1 MEECMS
7 KLLFK
12 CHDGW
17 TESAIWDT
25 LAELYHVA
33 HNDLGLSLFP
43 NQILE
48 VSDEGMLD
56 AYASMGLPHLYPHWS
71 FGKSAQQNKRRMTQ
85 GQMGLAYEL
94 IMPTDPSLMYCLSSN
109 SMATTAT
116 VIAHAGI
123 GHNTVFKNNHLYR
136 THTDA
141 RGLPGYCEQAKRMV
155 LDFEARYGADAV
167 EQVLDVAHAL
177 MVPCGIHRTGKPR
190 VFDAAKESARIAD
203 YMRNLERTHDPLIAG
218 TIDKVA
224 ERMRE
229 RPDILESGIV
239 LPQENI
245 LWFVAEFS
253 PKLKSWQ
260 RELLR
265 MVSTIAQQCHYPGS
279 QVKILHEGSAMFYE
293 EYTLRKLYE
302 NGLLDDGTWMEI
314 MHLNQGVLYQ
324 GRSAV
329 DKDGNP
335 TRLVADHNPY
345 TFGLA
350 MFRDIVRICG
360 PRDDADRAFFDKAIN
375 MDGPTPEDKAN
386 FKFAGSGNWRE
397 VLKEACADYDDA
409 SFIRQFLSPKVIR
422 DFGLFT
428 VRDEGDHYLV
438 TNIHDRDGY
447 DAVREALAERH
458 SFDGKFPLIQITGVD
473 LEGSRELQLEYKM
486 RQGMRLDAEDKEMT
500 TMMLEDLWGYKVLL
514 ATK

>member
-1 MEECMS
+1 MS
-7 KLLFK
+7 KPLFA

-17 TESAIWDT
+17 TESVIWDT
-25 LAELYHVA
+25 LTELYKVA
-33 HNDLGLSLFP
+33 DKDLGLSLFP
-43 NQILE
+43 NQILG

-71 FGKSAQQNKRRMTQ
+71 FGKSAQQNRRRMSQ

-109 SMATTAT
+109 SMATMAT

-141 RGLPGYCEQAKRMV
+141 RGLPTYCEQAKRMV
-155 LDFEARYGADAV
+155 LDFEARYGAAAV
-167 EQVLDVAHAL
+167 EETLDVAHAL
-177 MVPCGIHRTGKPR
+177 MLPCGIHRKGPPR
-190 VFDAAKESARIAD
+190 PFDAAQENARIAD
-203 YMRNLERTHDPLIAG
+203 YMRNIERTHDPLIAS
-218 TIDKVA
+218 TIDTIA
-224 ERMRE
+224 DRMRE
-229 RPDILESGIV
+229 RPDIPESGII

-245 LWFVAEFS
+245 LWFMTEYS
-253 PKLKSWQ
+253 PKLNSWQ

-302 NGLLDDGTWMEI
+302 DGLLDDGTWLEI
-314 MHLNQGVLYQ
+314 MHLNEGVLYQ
-324 GRSAV
+324 AQCTV

-335 TRLVADHNPY
+335 KRLVANHNPY

-350 MFRDIVRICG
+350 MFKDIVRICG
-360 PRDDADRAFFDKAIN
+360 PRDDADRAFFHKAID
-375 MDGPTPEDKAN
+375 MRGPTPEDREH
-386 FKFAGSGNWRE
+386 FMFAGSGNWRE

-422 DFGLFT
+422 DFKLFT
-428 VRDEGDHYLV
+428 ARDEGDHYVV
-438 TNIHDRDGY
+438 THIHDRDGY
-447 DAVREALAERH
+447 DAVREAFAESH

-473 LEGSRELQLEYKM
+473 LEEDRELHLTYTP
-486 RQGMRLDAEDKEMT
+486 RQEMDLAEEDAEMVV
-500 TMMLEDLWGYKVLL
+500 MMLQDLWGYDVTLD
-514 ATK
+514 TM